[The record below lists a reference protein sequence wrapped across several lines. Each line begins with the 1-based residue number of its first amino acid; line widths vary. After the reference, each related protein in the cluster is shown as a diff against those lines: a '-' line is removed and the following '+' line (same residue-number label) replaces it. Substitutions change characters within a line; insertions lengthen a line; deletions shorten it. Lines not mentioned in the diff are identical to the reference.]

1 MFYYRYVAIY
11 LFSLVY
17 QPMILYNWSLLRGAI
32 FAKSGSIISSVKNS
46 IAKKCIFYTYIAT
59 DSEVTKKL
67 YRKKKKRLILFQNR
81 KTPTEKNSSTVICF
95 FPDGCLEDVSC
106 CF

>member
-46 IAKKCIFYTYIAT
+46 FAKKCIFYTYIAT

-67 YRKKKKRLILFQNR
+67 YRKKKKRIILFQNR
-81 KTPTEKNSSTVICF
+81 KTPTEKKQFYST
-95 FPDGCLEDVSC
+95 
-106 CF
+106 

>member
-67 YRKKKKRLILFQNR
+67 YRGKKKNNPFSESKNTHRKKQFYSNLFFSR
-81 KTPTEKNSSTVICF
+81 WMSRRC
-95 FPDGCLEDVSC
+95 
-106 CF
+106 

>member
-46 IAKKCIFYTYIAT
+46 IAKKCIFYTYITT

-67 YRKKKKRLILFQNR
+67 YRKKKRIILFQNR

>member
-67 YRKKKKRLILFQNR
+67 YRKKKKKNNPFSESKNTHR
-81 KTPTEKNSSTVICF
+81 KNSSTVPNLF
-95 FPDGCLEDVSC
+95 FSRWMSRRC
-106 CF
+106 